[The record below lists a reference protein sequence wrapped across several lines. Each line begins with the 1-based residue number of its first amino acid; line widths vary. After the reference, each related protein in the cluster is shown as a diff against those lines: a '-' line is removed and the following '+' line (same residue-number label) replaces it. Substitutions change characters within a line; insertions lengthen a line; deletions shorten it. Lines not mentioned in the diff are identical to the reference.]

1 MFYCAKFIHMNKFLT
16 AAFATVIFLGYGCK
30 VHKKDTTSNA
40 FDQQDLEAVTI
51 TATAHGASKGIY
63 RSSEPR
69 LVDLIHTTLHV
80 SFNYATQTVNGKA
93 ILKLK
98 PHFYPIQKITI
109 DAKQFDL
116 HQVALLTKDSIP
128 LKYTYDSSVITIDL
142 PKLYTRKDTFSL
154 VIRYTA
160 HPNNIKD
167 EGSNAITDAKGLYF
181 INPIGKR
188 KGVPRQIWSQGET
201 QSNSGWFPT
210 IDKPNQKMTQDLYL
224 TVDSS
229 ETTLSNGILVFSENH
244 ENGTRTDLWSQ
255 RLPHAPYL
263 TMVAIG
269 QFVETKD
276 NWRDSIEVNYYLEPA
291 YAPYAK
297 LIFGCTPAM
306 MEFYSKK
313 LGVDYPWQKFSQV
326 VVRDFVSG
334 AMENTTAVIH
344 FEPVQHNSREHLD
357 NTWED
362 IIAHELFH
370 HWFGDLV
377 TCESWSNISL
387 NESFATYGEYLWHEH
402 AYGKNHADYYFDDNL
417 QSYLQSKTASG
428 KELVRFHYKQREQ
441 VFDVVSYQKGSRV
454 LHLLRNQIG
463 DEAFFEA
470 ITLYLNRYRY
480 QTVEVHQ
487 LRLAFEEVT
496 GQDLNPFFNQWFFG
510 KGHPVLDIAY
520 TYTNDRKKVSITIT
534 QKQDSAAFGV
544 FAIPTT
550 VMLRSAKGQQLHE
563 IQLNRKNQTVVFES
577 VEPILYGC
585 IDADFHLLAAIT
597 EQKEQT
603 AWLNQLVYE
612 HSYLP
617 LKEASEQLIAMGIDT
632 QSLALKQR
640 ITQLLVDSFF
650 GNREIGLSLLQ
661 NGSSNFFASF
671 KLQIEQMAIQDPYS
685 RNRAL
690 SLALLAKWDSL
701 NSTILLT
708 KATRDSSYLV
718 AGTALQL
725 LAENNI
731 ALAFDHSLIY
741 LNEPNMGI
749 QRVVSSI
756 VAKQAKGD
764 FISYYEGLYTRG
776 GRVKFYMQQYK
787 NYLANI
793 EDTAI
798 VRKAIPFLVTAAIDD
813 SENGKF
819 AKDVLTGLVE
829 KLNIALA
836 DKEVLLKKNPTAVAS
851 KELLRTDLQK
861 ALQTIENP
869 IGR

>member
-1 MFYCAKFIHMNKFLT
+1 MNKFLT
-16 AAFATVIFLGYGCK
+16 VAFATALFLEYGCK
-30 VHKKDTTSNA
+30 VHKKDSTSNA

-51 TATAHGASKGIY
+51 TATAQGASKSIY

-69 LVDLIHTTLHV
+69 WADLIHTTLHV
-80 SFNYATQTVNGKA
+80 SFNYATQSVNGKA

-98 PHFYPIQKITI
+98 PHFYPIQNITI

-116 HQVALLTKDSIP
+116 HQVALLTKDTIP
-128 LKYTYDSSVITIDL
+128 LQYSYDSSVITIDL
-142 PKLYTRKDTFSL
+142 PRLYTRNDTFSL

-160 HPNNIKD
+160 HPNNIKE

-181 INPIGKR
+181 INPVDKR

-244 ENGTRTDLWSQ
+244 DNGTRTDLWSQ

-276 NWRDSIEVNYYLEPA
+276 TWRDSIEVNYYLEPT

-417 QSYLQSKTASG
+417 QSYLQSKSAAG
-428 KELVRFHYKQREQ
+428 KELVRYHYKQREQ
-441 VFDVVSYQKGSRV
+441 LFDVVSYQKGSRI

-470 ITLYLNRYRY
+470 ITLYLNRYRF

-496 GQDLNPFFNQWFFG
+496 GQDLNPFFNQWFLG
-510 KGHPVLDIAY
+510 KGHPVLDVTY
-520 TYTNDRKKVSITIT
+520 TYTNDRKKVSIAIS
-534 QKQDSAAFGV
+534 QKQDSAEFGIFSV
-544 FAIPTT
+544 PTT
-550 VMLRSAKGQQLHE
+550 VLLKSAKGKQLHT
-563 IQLNRKNQTVVFES
+563 IQLNRKNQVYTFES
-577 VEPILYGC
+577 VDPILYSC
-585 IDADFHLLAAIT
+585 IDADFHLLAAIS
-597 EQKEQT
+597 EHKEQT
-603 AWLNQLVYE
+603 AWLNQLVHE
-612 HSYLP
+612 QTYLP
-617 LKEASEQLIAMGIDT
+617 LKQATEQLIAIGIDT
-632 QSLALKQR
+632 QSLVLKQR
-640 ITQLLVDSFF
+640 ISQLLVDSFF
-650 GNREIGLSLLQ
+650 GNREIALSLLQ
-661 NGSSNFFASF
+661 NASRNFFTSF
-671 KLQIEQMAIQDPYS
+671 KLQVEQMAMKDPHS

-690 SLALLAKWDSL
+690 SLAVLSKWDS
-701 NSTILLT
+701 SSIGALLT

-725 LAENNI
+725 LAENNMP
-731 ALAFDHSLIY
+731 LAFDLSLIY
-741 LNEPNMGI
+741 LNESNSGI

-756 VAKQAKGD
+756 IAKQAKGD
-764 FISYYEGLYTRG
+764 FTSYYEGLYTKG
-776 GRVKFYMQQYK
+776 GRVKFHMQQYK

-798 VRKAIPFLVTAAIDD
+798 VRKSIPFLVTASIDD
-813 SENGKF
+813 SENGKY

-829 KLNIALA
+829 KLNIILG
-836 DKEVLLKKNPTAVAS
+836 DKETLLKQNPTIVAS
-851 KELLRTDLQK
+851 KELLRQDLQR

-869 IGR
+869 TGR